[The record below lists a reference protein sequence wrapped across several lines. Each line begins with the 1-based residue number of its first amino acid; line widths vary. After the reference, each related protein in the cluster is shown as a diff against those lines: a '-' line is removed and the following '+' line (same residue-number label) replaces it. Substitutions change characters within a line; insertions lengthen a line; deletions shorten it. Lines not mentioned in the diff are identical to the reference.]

1 MKGSIPIL
9 LILLG
14 TASIGLAGVPDA
26 CGPWPTK
33 PPWQWTNEER
43 IDRRF
48 DERCLAARRLEAAN
62 DKRRDG
68 SCRSSGTITD
78 FVFGTDT
85 PELFLPWELF
95 DTLLRKE
102 TLAAPNF
109 ADGQRLIFEQR
120 VRAANL
126 AMPDGFWKKTE
137 GSAADY
143 IHALRDQQMM
153 STKLD
158 AGSSADRR
166 KRIAD
171 ISASQRANCALR
183 TAALERARAAFDPG
197 AFDRLLYVAVAPG
210 LCSSGSGERD
220 MKSWVSRGCP
230 GGR

>member
-1 MKGSIPIL
+1 MNGKILIL

-14 TASIGLAGVPDA
+14 TASMAVAGVPDE
-26 CGPWPTK
+26 CGPWPPK
-33 PPWQWTNEER
+33 PPWQWTDEER
-43 IDRRF
+43 LDRRF
-48 DERCLAARRLEAAN
+48 DARCLSARRLEAAN
-62 DKRRDG
+62 EKRPDG
-68 SCRSSGTITD
+68 SCRSSGIITD

-102 TLAAPNF
+102 ILAEPNF
-109 ADGQRLIFEQR
+109 AEGQRMIFEQH

-126 AMPDGFWKKTE
+126 TLPNGFWKKVE
-137 GSAADY
+137 RSAAEY
-143 IHALRDQQMM
+143 IKVLQDQQMM

-166 KRIAD
+166 KLIKD

-183 TAALERARAAFDPG
+183 AAALDRTRAAFDP
-197 AFDRLLYVAVAPG
+197 DVLERLLYVAVAPG

-230 GGR
+230 GAR